1 MEDAQDPVQ
10 ADEEPIVQ
18 VPVDPKV
25 DAFLSGAYKR
35 ISRVIVAMSILLSP
49 LLGWRLGWKFG
60 LGFIAGCAAAYLNFA
75 WLKRAVDGIVDKIA
89 SGKHAPSGAGLMLRF
104 FGRYVVIA
112 LLAYVIFRG
121 SSHALYGFCAGLFVP
136 ITAAMGEGIYEAV
149 TAIRNRF

>member
-1 MEDAQDPVQ
+1 MDEAQLPPPAEEVVEQ
-10 ADEEPIVQ
+10 A
-18 VPVDPKV
+18 PVDPKAE
-25 DAFLSGAYKR
+25 AFLSGAYRR
-35 ISRVIVAMSILLSP
+35 ISRLIILLAFVSAP
-49 LLGWRLGWKFG
+49 LLAWRFRWALG
-60 LGFIAGCAAAYLNFA
+60 LGFLAGCAAAYLNFA

-104 FGRYVVIA
+104 FGRYIVVA

-136 ITAAMGEGIYEAV
+136 IAAAMCEGIYEAM